1 MDILEDMIQN
11 SNKVEKCIY
20 PLGRDCRGC
29 EYNPYPDWWDAI
41 CKLPEKYYITLEA
54 LEKVGRGKRARS
66 YLQEARRAGAQ
77 SQQSGSA
84 EEVAELE
91 EKAKGL
97 YRSYKAEVAEEVE
110 KCKVEGVALSLQ
122 DLRADNADQPHT
134 NNRKNQ
140 TGYTPI
146 YLL

>member
-54 LEKVGRGKRARS
+54 LEKIGRGERARS
-66 YLQEARRAGAQ
+66 YLQEARRTGAQ
-77 SQQSGSA
+77 SQQKRHSGSA

-91 EKAKGL
+91 EKAKEL
-97 YRSYKAEVAEEVE
+97 YRSYKAEVVEEVE
-110 KCKVEGVALSLQ
+110 KCKAEGVALF
-122 DLRADNADQPHT
+122 P
-134 NNRKNQ
+134 
-140 TGYTPI
+140 TGSKSGQRRPATHK
-146 YLL
+146 